1 MDILSVVCIFFYLGK
16 SWAQEQ
22 TYVVSAPKVFYVGAS
37 ENVVIQ
43 VHGYT
48 DSFAVTI
55 ALKSYPDKSFT
66 YSSGQVNLSP
76 ENKFQ
81 SSVNLTIQPKDLS
94 GGPNA
99 VSYIYLE
106 VVCDHFSKATKI
118 PLRYDNGFILI
129 QTDKSVYNS
138 HESVKV
144 RIYSLDEDLKPSQR
158 EVTITFI
165 DPAGSE
171 VPMVGEKNY
180 TGIITFPDFKIP
192 FNPKYG
198 SWTIKAKYKEDFTT
212 TAVAM
217 FEVKSHDLHSVKPH
231 FFILVEPENYFISHK
246 NFEDFKITIKARYSY
261 NENVTEAKVSVFF
274 GIREDL
280 HGSGKEMM
288 HEATQKTELI
298 DGVAQIN
305 FNTSRAIKKLSYKSL
320 EDLNNKYLNI
330 FVEVQESTGTFFQ
343 ETKMTDIKYVVLP
356 YTLDL
361 VATPLFLKPGIQYCI
376 KVQVK
381 DASTHFVGGIAVIL
395 KAKTVGKTQEKR
407 ELDPIK
413 STTNYNDGV
422 ASFVVNI
429 PSDVT
434 TLEFN
439 VRTDDPDIPEEYQAS
454 NDYQAVA
461 YSSHS
466 QSFLSLSWTDSHKSL
481 LVGEHLSITITPK
494 SPYVDK
500 ITHYNYLISS
510 KSKIIHFGTEKKLP
524 GSSYQ
529 LLNLSVTQHMVP
541 TARLLVY
548 YIVTGQQ
555 ITELVSDSVC
565 LNIEEK
571 CSNQLQI
578 YLSPN
583 KDIYSPGETVSL
595 TMETQSESW
604 VALSSVSRAIN
615 SIQERSKNNM
625 ERILQSFDKSGQ
637 DCGGSGGRNNAE
649 VFDLAGLTVLTNA
662 NGDDSQQDGGLL
674 EKIPRSRRELK
685 EKIESLAS
693 TFKHPLIQKCCY
705 DGAFKSEESC
715 EQRAAKITLGP
726 RCSRAFS
733 QCCELASKLREE
745 TSYIHVMI
753 GRHEP
758 SSRYPI
764 MFERSIFLEN
774 GLWEVHHVSKRHQIE
789 LTLPDSLPTWE
800 IQGVG
805 ISNQGLCVA
814 DVLQLQVH
822 KDSFLVGDNN
832 MAIVN

>member
-1 MDILSVVCIFFYLGK
+1 MPHSLQRYSV
-16 SWAQEQ
+16 
-22 TYVVSAPKVFYVGAS
+22 YVVSAPKVFYVGAS

-55 ALKSYPDKSFT
+55 AIKSYPDKSFT
-66 YSSGQVNLSP
+66 YSFGQVNLSP

-99 VSYIYLE
+99 VSYVYLE

-138 HESVKV
+138 DESVKV
-144 RIYSLDEDLKPSQR
+144 RIYSLDEDLKPLQR
-158 EVTITFI
+158 EVAITFI

-171 VPMVGEKNY
+171 VAMVGEKNY

-192 FNPKYG
+192 VYG

-212 TAVAM
+212 TAVAT

-261 NENVTEAKVSVFF
+261 SENVTEAKVSVFF

-343 ETKMTDIKYVVLP
+343 ETKVTDIKYVLLP

-381 DASTHFVGGIAVIL
+381 DASTHFAGGIAVIL

-481 LVGEHLSITITPK
+481 LVGEHLSITITPE

-510 KSKIIHFGTEKKLP
+510 KGKIIHFGTEKKLP

-674 EKIPRSRRELK
+674 EKTPRSRRELK
-685 EKIESLAS
+685 EKIESLGAPKFHVFRGYDEVIQDLLHFLILAS
-693 TFKHPLIQKCCY
+693 MFKHPLIQKCCY

-733 QCCELASKLREE
+733 QCCELANELREE
-745 TSYIHVMI
+745 SSYIHVMI
-753 GRHEP
+753 GRDDAP
-758 SSRYPI
+758 S
-764 MFERSIFLEN
+764 
-774 GLWEVHHVSKRHQIE
+774 RHQIE
-789 LTLPDSLPTWE
+789 LTVPNSLTTWE

-832 MAIVN
+832 VAIVN